1 MCAGSGAAL
10 QDVHEGDE
18 ASEPLSLAMKA
29 GRRSQSVPAD
39 IEEPEPLSMAL
50 KPGRSLPPEPAPL
63 EDNEPEPLS
72 MSIKAGQRIA
82 QPPPQDWSDEE
93 PEPLS
98 MAMKAG
104 RPPLQPQEALPVS
117 DDREPLSMAM
127 KAGRPLQPQEAVPA
141 SDDREPLSMAMKAGR
156 PLQPQEAVPASDDRE
171 PLSMAIRSGRRTSA
185 SAAADVRES
194 AATRVA
200 SGGHQQ
206 QAIQD
211 SAADMHAEESPFS
224 MAAKARGPVSA
235 MEEDSEPQPLVMRA
249 KPGRRLHVMMGA
261 DMKATHM
268 AAGGTAPAPEEA
280 ADSDAAHNSVECSN
294 SEREVEAGAAQP
306 AATELIAPDTASS
319 TAAPGKVPC
328 IALSLPNECLLHGH

>member
-104 RPPLQPQEALPVS
+104 RPPLQPQEALPV
-117 DDREPLSMAM
+117 
-127 KAGRPLQPQEAVPA
+127 